1 MSKTQLNCKPGDRA
15 IVEKP
20 GNPGHGR
27 SLTVLYRAPVDRF
40 CLPDG
45 QWADGAGEECP
56 KWVVELDFP
65 TTARVTQPWGE
76 ITTRAASFGVVPD
89 ALLRPVVAK
98 EAA

>member
-1 MSKTQLNCKPGDRA
+1 MTKPALNCKPGDRA
-15 IVEKP
+15 VVERP

-45 QWADGAGEECP
+45 QWAAGAGEESP
-56 KWVVELDFP
+56 KWVVELDYP
-65 TTARVTQPWGE
+65 TTAKVDLPWGE
-76 ITTRAASFGVVPD
+76 ITTRAASFGVVLD
-89 ALLRPVVAK
+89 SWLRPIAAK

>member
-20 GNPGHGR
+20 GNPGNGR

-45 QWADGAGEECP
+45 QWAAGAGEEEP
-56 KWVVELDFP
+56 KWVIELDYP
-65 TTARVTQPWGE
+65 ATAQVALPWGGV
-76 ITTRAASFGVVPD
+76 IGRAASFGVVPD
-89 ALLRPVVAK
+89 SWLRPVATQ